1 MKRYERYKDSGV
13 QWIGEI
19 PEHWGCIPFKRIAKV
34 QSNLVNPIDHMSMQQ
49 ISPDSIEK
57 NSGKILIHRTVEE
70 ANVESDNHR
79 FNKGQ
84 ILYSKIRPLLNKV
97 AIAPYDGL
105 CSADMYP
112 IYTKENTRFLQ
123 YYMLSEPFLT
133 SVKNAV
139 ADRVKMPKINKEELS
154 EISII
159 LPPTSEQ
166 HAIVAYLKEKNHKI
180 DQYVAARERE
190 SCLKV

>member
-1 MKRYERYKDSGV
+1 MKRYDRYKDSGV

-19 PEHWGCIPFKRIAKV
+19 PEHWKCVPFKRIAIV
-34 QSNLVNPIDHMSMQQ
+34 ESNLVHPSEHLSMQQ

-57 NSGKILIHRTVEE
+57 NSGKILTHRTVEE

-79 FNKGQ
+79 FYKGQ

-97 AIAPYDGL
+97 TVAPYDGL

-112 IYTKENTRFLQ
+112 ISTKEDTRFLQ

-133 SVKNAV
+133 SVKNVV

-154 EISII
+154 EINIT
-159 LPPTSEQ
+159 LPSDSEQ
-166 HAIVAYLKEKNHKI
+166 HAIVGYLKDKTLKI

-190 SCLKV
+190 RERAA